1 MCGPALTDRA
11 AEGVLHYDLV
21 GLDGSYLVRR
31 SLVWAVVSH
40 LADWEAQ
47 TMTLRETAQKALEA
61 LEKYHGNFE
70 YGDPF
75 TVQDGEKCE
84 AVIAD
89 LRAALAEPQ
98 EKYIYGT
105 PILDAALKTHGKTDK
120 ECKRHSP
127 CEADES
133 GYCGRCHSEAYS

>member
-1 MCGPALTDRA
+1 MSLREAAQQALDALTIPPEGRDLNQQA
-11 AEGVLHYDLV
+11 LACYHAE
-21 GLDGSYLVRR
+21 
-31 SLVWAVVSH
+31 A
-40 LADWEAQ
+40 
-47 TMTLRETAQKALEA
+47 
-61 LEKYHGNFE
+61 
-70 YGDPF
+70 
-75 TVQDGEKCE
+75 
-84 AVIAD
+84 I

-133 GYCGRCHSEAYS
+133 GYCGRCHSEAYP